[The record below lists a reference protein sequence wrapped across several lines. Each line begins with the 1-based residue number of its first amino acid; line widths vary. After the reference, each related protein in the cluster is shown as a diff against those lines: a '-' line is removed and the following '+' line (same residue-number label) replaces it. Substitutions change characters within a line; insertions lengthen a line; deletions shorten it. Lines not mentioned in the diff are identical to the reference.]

1 MNLIKAMFTATG
13 YEPKEKLF
21 LLALA
26 YFFNQT
32 TKTTVCSHGAI
43 NEYTDLTF
51 AEIGEIT
58 TKLSNM
64 ALLSW
69 ETTTLNE
76 VDVYNEYKFQG
87 ELKQIVDQC
96 K

>member
-1 MNLIKAMFTATG
+1 MDLIKAMFTATG

-26 YFFNQT
+26 YYFNQQ
-32 TKTTVCSHGAI
+32 TKSAPCSYGAI

-58 TKLSNM
+58 LKLSNM
-64 ALLSW
+64 GLLVW

-76 VDVYNEYKFQG
+76 FDVYHEFRFQG

-96 K
+96 